1 MIFSV
6 TILGSSSASP
16 TSERNPTSQL
26 VNHREQLFLIDCGEG
41 TQVQLRRN
49 HFRFSR
55 IEHIFISHLH
65 GDHFFGLIGLI
76 STMHLLGRNK
86 ELHVYAPLEL
96 EEIILLQL
104 RVSNTTLTYPLIFHP
119 TQAES
124 PAVIMENQYLEVI
137 TLPLSHRVPTTG
149 FIFREK
155 PDLRKIDAEAVKKYN
170 IPFSVL
176 EALKSGKDYVTPE
189 GKFIKNKKLTTDPP
203 PIRCYVYCSDTAYH
217 VNIIPLILRADLL
230 YHETTFMADKS
241 AAATEKFHST
251 TIDAG
256 TIAKKARV
264 KKLII
269 GHFSARYDDLQ
280 PLLDETKT
288 IFKETMLAEEGLTFD
303 I

>member
-26 VNHREQLFLIDCGEG
+26 VNHRELLFLIDCGEG

-76 STMHLLGRNK
+76 STMHLLGRSK
-86 ELHVYAPLEL
+86 ELHIYAPPEL

-104 RVSNTTLTYPLIFHP
+104 KVSKTSLIYPLIFHP
-119 TQAES
+119 TQAEN
-124 PAVIMENQYLEVI
+124 PAVIMQNEHLEVI
-137 TLPLSHRVPTTG
+137 TLPLNHRVPTTG

-155 PDLRKIDAEAVKKYN
+155 PDSRKINAEAVKKYK
-170 IPFSVL
+170 IPYSAL
-176 EALKSGKDYVTPE
+176 DSLKSGSDYITPE
-189 GKFIKNKKLTTDPP
+189 GKLVRNKKLTTDPP
-203 PIRCYVYCSDTAYH
+203 PVRSYVYCSDTAYH
-217 VNIIPLILRADLL
+217 ENIIPLILNTDLL

-241 AAATEKFHST
+241 VAAAEKFHST

-256 TIAKKARV
+256 TIAQKASV

-280 PLLDETKT
+280 PLLEETRMV
-288 IFKETMLAEEGLTFD
+288 FKDSMLAEEGMTFD